1 MSRLRLTTTLVAA
14 ALASTLAAPATP
26 AATHGISTAAAH
38 TIVVRNDRL
47 PLHAGSG
54 GPLVAKAQYLIRA
67 PRPRQNPFTLI
78 KGTFHHQP
86 NGLFG
91 ARTKSAVVAY
101 KYRFGFP
108 HKGQCGAPVDLVIP
122 TVGQHFFD
130 LLDRHATRPACWVA
144 LAASRLKAIVPGPSL
159 LAVKA
164 KNYELELLAANIHEI
179 PDGANRGPAIS
190 YTATLHGHTI
200 RALQSS
206 TGAYGQAWC
215 VSTQQA
221 VMKAIGYGTFAN
233 ATAGVYYTVD
243 YYAARNQLVAKARV
257 GELVAFITYDR
268 YGHRVTGTGHLG
280 FVMAVQA
287 STFTYAAG
295 NDGNAFREHTIPMGS
310 RPYAFI
316 ALRGLA

>member
-1 MSRLRLTTTLVAA
+1 MSRTRLTTVLVAA

-38 TIVVRNDRL
+38 TNVRNDRL

-67 PRPRQNPFTLI
+67 PRPRQNPFTQI

-130 LLDRHATRPACWVA
+130 LLNRHATRPACWVQ
-144 LAASRLKAIVPGPSL
+144 LAASRLKAVIPGPS
-159 LAVKA
+159 AIAIRA
-164 KNYELELLAANIHEI
+164 KFYELDLLNAGVHEI
-179 PDGANRGPAIS
+179 PNGSNRGPAIS
-190 YTATLHGHTI
+190 HSATLKGHGFPAI
-200 RALQSS
+200 QSA
-206 TGAYGQAWC
+206 TGAYGAAWC

-221 VMKAIGYGTFAN
+221 VFKAIGYGTFADG
-233 ATAGVYYTVD
+233 TAGVYYAVD
-243 YYAARNQLVAKARV
+243 YAAARNWLSAKAKV

-268 YGHRVTGTGHLG
+268 YGHRVSGTGHMG
-280 FVMAVQA
+280 FVSKVEA
-287 STFTYAAG
+287 SSFTYIAG
-295 NDGNAFREHTIPMGS
+295 NDNNAVSEHTIPYGS

-316 ALRGLA
+316 ALPNVA